1 MYFVIKMFSTLN
13 RIFGYVLHC
22 VEAES
27 RQGLD
32 GMDTTLYTYL
42 ECMLSQIRM
51 YVGRIGQPSFKLL
64 LRAVGA
70 YRGL

>member
-32 GMDTTLYTYL
+32 GMETTLYTYL
-42 ECMLSQIRM
+42 KCMLSQIRLCM
-51 YVGRIGQPSFKLL
+51 LGG
-64 LRAVGA
+64 
-70 YRGL
+70 